1 MDVDDLRIR
10 EYDRRDSDR
19 VFELNET
26 VLRDLGLFEGD
37 GPDFADLEFA
47 DLHDVEEA
55 YHRRGGTFL
64 VGEIDDT
71 IVATGGFYADTDADT
86 DTNADT
92 DTDARGAAKLRR
104 MRVTPELQGEGIGSR
119 MLGALEDAAREKEF
133 TALTLDTTVEQTS
146 ARRFYRDN
154 GYRRTDRREFE
165 GFDSVFFRKRL
176 DGGE

>member
-10 EYDRRDSDR
+10 EYDQRDSDQ
-19 VFELNET
+19 VLELNET

-71 IVATGGFYADTDADT
+71 IIAAGGFYPDTNVDMDTNT
-86 DTNADT
+86 DTGT
-92 DTDARGAAKLRR
+92 DTKGVAKLRR
-104 MRVTPELQGEGIGSR
+104 MRVAPELQGKGIGSR
-119 MLGALEDAAREKEF
+119 MLKALEEAAREKGF

-146 ARRFYRDN
+146 ARRFYRTN

-165 GFDSVFFRKRL
+165 GFDSVFFRKRF